1 MPEEKKYINGIIIKE
16 KVFDNGGKQLKV
28 SIAISDLIRQLSDIK
43 DRSDSDW
50 ANLIIARRREP
61 SDKGSPTMSIKIL
74 GSQIQIM
81 NQKMAMSESVQLT
94 LMMMSCHFEYSFRPN
109 LWFKHRC
116 GSGVS
121 FM

>member
-28 SIAISDLIRQLSDIK
+28 SIAISELIRQLSDIK

-61 SDKGSPTMSIKIL
+61 SDKGVTHYVYQDTWQPDSNYNSKDGNTKAAASDSDDDELP
-74 GSQIQIM
+74 
-81 NQKMAMSESVQLT
+81 
-94 LMMMSCHFEYSFRPN
+94 F
-109 LWFKHRC
+109 
-116 GSGVS
+116 
-121 FM
+121 

>member
-61 SDKGSPTMSIKIL
+61 SDKGVTHYVYQDTWQPDP
-74 GSQIQIM
+74 
-81 NQKMAMSESVQLT
+81 NYESKDGNV
-94 LMMMSCHFEYSFRPN
+94 
-109 LWFKHRC
+109 
-116 GSGVS
+116 GVCTTNPDDDELP
-121 FM
+121 F

>member
-28 SIAISDLIRQLSDIK
+28 SVAISDLISQLSDIK

-61 SDKGSPTMSIKIL
+61 SDKGVTHYVYQDTWQPDSNYNSKDGNTKAAAPDSDDDEL
-74 GSQIQIM
+74 P
-81 NQKMAMSESVQLT
+81 
-94 LMMMSCHFEYSFRPN
+94 F
-109 LWFKHRC
+109 
-116 GSGVS
+116 
-121 FM
+121 